1 MMNASGYNG
10 QMELNGSVITITRKG
25 FVARSSHGKNE
36 KQIPLNSVQA
46 IDWKEA
52 SSLSR
57 GFLKLIISGAIEGRQ
72 TASNRTRDA
81 HDDENTIVF
90 TKGQMEDF
98 LAIKNAIQDNL
109 AKRGDP
115 MVINTVPNF
124 SKADELAKL
133 KQLFDDGILSES
145 EFSAEKSK
153 LLSD

>member
-10 QMELNGSVITITRKG
+10 PMELNGSVITSTRKG
-25 FVARSSHGKNE
+25 VVARSTHGKNE

-46 IDWKEA
+46 IDWKDA

-57 GFLKLIISGAIEGRQ
+57 GFLKLIILGAIEGRQ

-90 TKGQMEDF
+90 TKSQMEDF

-115 MVINTVPNF
+115 IAINTVPNF